1 MKGNTR
7 RTGSQT
13 SSFGSPSRTNHDSS
27 KFYGSRLYEGFSRG
41 KDNVDFSE
49 NPLPATSIDRIFCE
63 SAERMT
69 ELPDKSVHLMVTS
82 PPYNV
87 GKLYDKDMSLD
98 EYRDFLT
105 SIWKE
110 VYRVLVPGGRIC
122 INIANLGR
130 KPYIPLHTFIIQ
142 DLLKIG
148 FLMRGEVIWDKGAT
162 ASSSIAWGT
171 YLSAKNPVLRDSHEY
186 ILIFSK
192 DTFTRGIKDNM
203 KSTLSK
209 EEFAEFTKSIW
220 SFNAE
225 SATKVGHPAPFPVE
239 LPARCIKLYTFE
251 EEVVLDPFVGSGT
264 TAVAAINL
272 NRHYVGYDVDSEY
285 VNMAEKRIKQAI
297 GRRNQQVLSEETPYS
312 VKKVLT
318 NGKGAS

>member
-1 MKGNTR
+1 
-7 RTGSQT
+7 
-13 SSFGSPSRTNHDSS
+13 
-27 KFYGSRLYEGFSRG
+27 
-41 KDNVDFSE
+41 
-49 NPLPATSIDRIFCE
+49 
-63 SAERMT
+63 MT